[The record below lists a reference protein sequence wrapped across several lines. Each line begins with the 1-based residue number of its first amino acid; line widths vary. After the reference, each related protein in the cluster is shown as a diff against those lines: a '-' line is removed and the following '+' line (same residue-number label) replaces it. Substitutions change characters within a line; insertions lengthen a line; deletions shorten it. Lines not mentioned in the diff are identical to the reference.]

1 MGRGRSGSNKPM
13 EPGDYEKVEH
23 ELQKQLMHGR
33 VQQQTRLQSWQD
45 LSDQMTTHSLDDS
58 DEEELY
64 FDLVGSHHS
73 GSSVHSME
81 SSFSSTT
88 TGKSTSTMSSKFHEV
103 QIILRH
109 LCLQYYSH
117 IQNVTFI
124 HISCDASLSATDASA
139 SAWPLRNNSNTYSFD
154 YICMER
160 ETFGRN
166 GRLLSKNQFCA
177 FFPFLF
183 LHSKI
188 SDLHHT
194 DVFHTLL

>member
-73 GSSVHSME
+73 GSSMHSME

-88 TGKSTSTMSSKFHEV
+88 TGKSTSTMSSKFYGVEL
-103 QIILRH
+103 ILRL
-109 LCLQYYSH
+109 LCLQCY
-117 IQNVTFI
+117 
-124 HISCDASLSATDASA
+124 
-139 SAWPLRNNSNTYSFD
+139 
-154 YICMER
+154 
-160 ETFGRN
+160 
-166 GRLLSKNQFCA
+166 
-177 FFPFLF
+177 
-183 LHSKI
+183 
-188 SDLHHT
+188 
-194 DVFHTLL
+194 